1 MRLDTKVLTSL
12 VMFGLFSSALLL
24 SLWLPSQA
32 AFLPYIIGIPGAILC
47 GFQVVIDLRNRAVRE
62 VVDVP
67 EKEEPKDE
75 SAKTEAEM
83 FLWLGIYTTLLMS
96 VGFVIGGPI
105 AVSLY
110 IYFGCRDGAKNAL
123 FSGVG
128 TLFVIYGIFERLL
141 GLTLFQGL
149 LIEKFF

>member
-1 MRLDTKVLTSL
+1 MKIDTKVLTSL

-47 GFQVVIDLRNRAVRE
+47 GFQVIADLRNSAKPKVIDVSVDE
-62 VVDVP
+62 V
-67 EKEEPKDE
+67 PKDK

-83 FLWLGIYTTLLMS
+83 FFWLAVYTVLLLS

-110 IYFGCRDGAKNAL
+110 VYFGCRDGLKNAL
-123 FSGVG
+123 FSGGG
-128 TLFVIYGIFERLL
+128 TLLVLFGIFDRLL
-141 GLTLFQGL
+141 GLTLFEGL
-149 LIEKFF
+149 LIEYLF